1 MNSIGFEDFEKQA
14 SFGNSSRLRGW
25 GLPEPWRPVSGSS
38 SERTLHGLQGKR
50 LTRPQDISRWLW
62 NTSSGNHRAA
72 GAVS

>member
-25 GLPEPWRPVSGSS
+25 GLPELWRPVSGSS

-50 LTRPQDISRWLW
+50 LTRPQDIADG
-62 NTSSGNHRAA
+62 SGIPLRATTELP
-72 GAVS
+72 GL